1 MFSVSGSTSSGGHDH
16 RRTRSVGAAFPSSSS
31 PGAPPSSPTRV
42 NSARGLRHAPH
53 RSESSIPRHVVPVL
67 PPLDLHEEGLRM
79 PGVPTAPTRHTLPR
93 RASRSGPQLPPL
105 DLPRGG
111 LDFPGV
117 HPAPARRDA
126 SSASPASNR
135 NWPED
140 VADWEIPLFEE
151 RQRWEEQQ
159 ESDQEAARNREPP
172 PGLVGKFMALLGYA
186 GPNAQ
191 VRRAFV
197 SMMLSEL
204 WWFAQ
209 VRMESSFDTERSLSF
224 CLLCAVRRRHRSL
237 GRLWSYQEPYNA

>member
-126 SSASPASNR
+126 SSASPAGNR

-172 PGLVGKFMALLGYA
+172 PGLVGKIMALLGYA